1 MSLLWATIFKTEK
14 DMSNIFDIFKKIE
27 AEKESKTLAPITHIV
42 VGLGNPGMAYE
53 GTRHNA
59 GCAALAE
66 LARRNKIEL
75 NKKQFKALT
84 GVGTIADK
92 KVLLLFPQT
101 FMNLS
106 GEAVQAAMAFYKLQ
120 PEQLLVLSD
129 DISLP
134 VGGLRVRKKGSDGG
148 QKGLRS
154 IIGLIGSDQFPRVRI
169 GIGAKPHP
177 AYDLADWVLS
187 KYKKDEQ
194 PLMQGAFENAAAAAK
209 LVIAGKVDEAMNKY
223 SH

>member
-1 MSLLWATIFKTEK
+1 MLFQKKSTI
-14 DMSNIFDIFKKIE
+14 DW
-27 AEKESKTLAPITHIV
+27 LV

-59 GCAALAE
+59 GCAALAV
-66 LARRNKIEL
+66 LAKDL
-75 NKKQFKALT
+75 GVTLDKKQFKALT
-84 GVGTIADK
+84 ATAAVDGK

-101 FMNLS
+101 FMNNS

-120 PEQLLVLSD
+120 PQQLLVLSD
-129 DISLP
+129 DISLD
-134 VGGLRVRKKGSDGG
+134 VGGVRVRKKGSDGG

-154 IIGLIGSDQFPRVRI
+154 IIQLIGSDQFPRIRV
-169 GIGAKPHP
+169 GVGAKPHP

-194 PLMQGAFENAAAAAK
+194 PLMEAAFEKAAAAAR
-209 LVIAGKVDEAMNKY
+209 LVIAGNVDEAMNKY